1 MATKTALK
9 TFGRA
14 LSGIISNDDYLKIST
29 GGKIPNLVGEVR
41 FMTVKDSKR
50 NMRNDFKF
58 IASDLRKATDAAR
71 IKLNAK

>member
-1 MATKTALK
+1 MATWGQMK

-29 GGKIPNLVGEVR
+29 GGKIPNLVGLEHL
-41 FMTVKDSKR
+41 MTVKDSKR

-58 IASDLRKATDAAR
+58 IASDLRKAMDAAR
-71 IKLNAK
+71 INL